1 MTGQIFSVIDTIH
14 VPATATEIQ
23 LRHNLIIDST
33 FIVNG
38 LDNVPFDYGLD
49 AVQGMLSLP
58 RSKKDPKTLVVR
70 YNHFYSSLPLKV
82 GPKWLD
88 LPLVD
93 SLINKNN
100 FPVKTFSSST
110 PNIQNTDALYT
121 AGTVYRTASVS
132 PVTGSEF
139 TGGLRMQIQGALGP
153 DLQINGVLSDQ
164 NLPIQP
170 EGNTKTL
177 DEIDK
182 VYLQVN
188 HDNFLITAGDIDV
201 SYSSG
206 KFMNV
211 DRKMIGLNNNFKYK
225 EWSGNAVFAGS
236 KGKLNQIEFKGIDGK
251 QGPYKLTSGDG
262 NRDIII
268 LAGSE
273 RVWLNGMRMV
283 RGENND
289 YIVNY
294 AVGELTFMPR
304 HLIYFDSD
312 IYVEYQY
319 SDEQYN
325 RSVLGTSMKRDLK
338 NKGNI
343 QLSW

>member
-1 MTGQIFSVIDTIH
+1 MGILQKNFCS
-14 VPATATEIQ
+14 
-23 LRHNLIIDST
+23 NLIFID
-33 FIVNG
+33 
-38 LDNVPFDYGLD
+38 
-49 AVQGMLSLP
+49 
-58 RSKKDPKTLVVR
+58 
-70 YNHFYSSLPLKV
+70 YSEHSV
-82 GPKWLD
+82 
-88 LPLVD
+88 
-93 SLINKNN
+93 SMIQEYQHNFFCSQSNKPMIRIGG
-100 FPVKTFSSST
+100 FKSIKIF
-110 PNIQNTDALYT
+110 QNADALYT

-132 PVTGSEF
+132 PITGSEF

-236 KGKLNQIEFKGIDGK
+236 KGKLNQI
-251 QGPYKLTSGDG
+251 T
-262 NRDIII
+262 
-268 LAGSE
+268 
-273 RVWLNGMRMV
+273 
-283 RGENND
+283 
-289 YIVNY
+289 
-294 AVGELTFMPR
+294 
-304 HLIYFDSD
+304 
-312 IYVEYQY
+312 
-319 SDEQYN
+319 
-325 RSVLGTSMKRDLK
+325 
-338 NKGNI
+338 
-343 QLSW
+343 